1 MKTVPLIIQ
10 RVRRSAW
17 LLPLAVLAAVVL
29 FGINEAAYERS
40 TASLTHLGERG
51 QARTQIQLVWRG
63 LIDAETG
70 QRGYLLTGRS
80 EYLEPYRR
88 SVGAVQ
94 DALGW
99 LDRYYAGDA
108 EAAPVL
114 AQVDEQSRSK
124 LSELT
129 TTLELFDQGRH
140 DTWRELVLTDIGRE
154 KMEVV
159 RSASQRLLEIET
171 QRVDRERDEIYAT
184 VRGGRIGINTMTV
197 LSLLALAFFLRQT
210 ISFDRAQRE
219 HARALQDERD
229 RLEIEVARRT
239 ADLTE
244 LARHLQTA
252 REDERSHLA
261 RELHDELGALLTAA
275 KLDAARLKRL
285 IGPPTP
291 DIEARLKNL
300 NDSINRGIE
309 LKRRIIE
316 DLRPSS
322 LSNLGLAAALDIL
335 AREFAARCGVRVH
348 TELETL
354 PLSGSAQITLYRL
367 VQEALTNASRHAAA
381 QQLSVRLQAQGL
393 DGRDGARLLVQDD
406 GQGFDPALRSGT
418 THGLMGMRYRVES
431 EGGELRIRS
440 APGAGTTIEAWL
452 PLLEDGADGGGS
464 VLADDRGDDRGD
476 DRESADLVRAAP
488 GPAVG

>member
-1 MKTVPLIIQ
+1 MKTDPLQLIH

-29 FGINEAAYERS
+29 FAINEAAYERS
-40 TASLTHLGERG
+40 TSSLSNLGQRG
-51 QARTQIQLVWRG
+51 QARTQIQVVWRA

-70 QRGYLLTGRS
+70 QRGYLLTGRP
-80 EYLEPYRR
+80 EYLQPYQR

-94 DALGW
+94 DALAW
-99 LDRYYAGDA
+99 LHTYYAGDA

-114 AQVDEQSRSK
+114 AEVAEQSRGK

-129 TTLELFDQGRH
+129 TTLALFDQGRH

-159 RSASQRLLEIET
+159 RSASQRLLDIET
-171 QRVDRERDEIYAT
+171 QRVDRERADVYTT
-184 VRGGRIGINTMTV
+184 VLGGRIGVDAMTV
-197 LSLLALAFFLRQT
+197 LSLLALALFLRQT
-210 ISFDRAQRE
+210 LAFERVQRQHAQ
-219 HARALQDERD
+219 ALQTERD
-229 RLEIEVARRT
+229 RLEAEVARRT

-252 REDERSHLA
+252 REDEKSRLA

-291 DIEARLKNL
+291 DIEARLQHL
-300 NDSINRGIE
+300 NHSINRGIE

-316 DLRPSS
+316 DLRPSA
-322 LSNLGLAAALDIL
+322 LSNLGLVAALDIL
-335 AREFAARCGVRVH
+335 AREFAARSGLHVH
-348 TELETL
+348 TELEAL
-354 PLSGSAQITLYRL
+354 PLDDSAQITVYRL
-367 VQEALTNASRHAAA
+367 VQEALTNVARHAGAR
-381 QQLSVRLQAQGL
+381 QITLRLQAQSQGGREGARVAVHD
-393 DGRDGARLLVQDD
+393 DGR
-406 GQGFDPALRSGT
+406 GFDAALRQGT

-431 EGGELRIRS
+431 EGGQLQVHS
-440 APGAGTTIEAWL
+440 APGEGTTLEAWL
-452 PLLEDGADGGGS
+452 PLVADSGMDSVGEGAGAGRGAGEGG
-464 VLADDRGDDRGD
+464 
-476 DRESADLVRAAP
+476 P
-488 GPAVG
+488 VG